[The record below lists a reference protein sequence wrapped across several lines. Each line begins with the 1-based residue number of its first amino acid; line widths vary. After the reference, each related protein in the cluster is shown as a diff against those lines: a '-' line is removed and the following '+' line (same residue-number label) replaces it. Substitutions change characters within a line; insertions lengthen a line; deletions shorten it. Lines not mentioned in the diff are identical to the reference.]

1 MPVILQLNN
10 TQTMELIKNG
20 DLRVELT
27 DDQAIDVTAQI
38 GQLLKSK
45 EHYTGGSHTS
55 VYKVRNPRVP
65 YKSRSKTLRRITH
78 VKGGQTVSSRVYA
91 KIEEMTPGTK
101 IEYQE
106 ILKLVGIDRTH
117 DSSVYMA
124 LARLVKAR
132 KVLRVG
138 KGQYQVV

>member
-1 MPVILQLNN
+1 MPVILQLNS

-45 EHYTGGSHTS
+45 EHYTGGNHTP
-55 VYKVRNPRVP
+55 VYKVRGP
-65 YKSRSKTLRRITH
+65 YKSRSKTVRGLTH
-78 VKGGQTVSSRVYA
+78 KNGSQTVSSRVYA
-91 KIEEMTPGTK
+91 EIEKVSPGTTLG
-101 IEYQE
+101 YQD
-106 ILKLVGIDRTH
+106 ILTLVGIDRKH